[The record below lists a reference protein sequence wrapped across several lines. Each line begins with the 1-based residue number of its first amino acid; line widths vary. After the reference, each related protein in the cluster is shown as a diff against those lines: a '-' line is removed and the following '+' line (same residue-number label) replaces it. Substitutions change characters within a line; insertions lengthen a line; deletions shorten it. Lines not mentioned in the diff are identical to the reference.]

1 MERPEY
7 ECLYGGAAGGGKS
20 DALIAEAL
28 RQVEIPHYKGL
39 ILRKTFPQLSELID
53 KSLSLYPKAYPGAK
67 YNSTAHTWTF
77 PSGAKIIFGSLNH
90 TQDKINY
97 QGKAYDFIGF
107 DELTH
112 FTLEEYM
119 YLYSR
124 NRPNGPG
131 TRVYIRATT
140 NPGGIGHGWVKE
152 RFITL
157 APPMT
162 TIQTEVEVAR
172 PDGSRA
178 LMKRSRVFVPATV
191 FDNKKLLENDPN
203 YLANLAMMP
212 EAEKNALLYG
222 SWDSFDGQVFTEWK
236 NDPAH
241 YDDQRFTHV
250 IRPFS
255 IPKDWK
261 IYRGF
266 DFGYAK
272 PFSVGWY
279 AVDHEGRIYRIKEFY
294 GCTGTPNVGVRYEP
308 AKIAG
313 EIKQAEQDDPMLR
326 GRKIIGIADP
336 SIFDESRGE
345 SVARM
350 MERQGVYWEPGD
362 NTRIAGKMQYHYRLA
377 FDKEGIPMFY
387 TFSTCKHFIRTIP
400 VLVYDQRH
408 VEDVDSSQ
416 EDHIYDECRYVFMEH
431 PISPRQNEPPVQELF
446 DPLELHQTGRRDP
459 YTFYRL

>member
-152 RFITL
+152 RFITP

-162 TIQTEVEVAR
+162 TIQTEVEVSR